1 MLKYF
6 LYYEFPDGTRLYTYL
21 DGNEL
26 TYDQIITLLG
36 SLIRTVQS
44 AYWEQG
50 VDCAVDKI
58 HENIKASVPAYGIV
72 HRALGRE
79 NCAG

>member
-1 MLKYF
+1 MLDHF
-6 LYYEFPDGTRLYTYL
+6 LYYEFPDGKRLYVYL

-26 TYDQIITLLG
+26 TYAQIIHLLG

-44 AYWEQG
+44 EYWERG

-58 HENIKASVPAYGIV
+58 HNDIKASVPAYGIV